1 MSLYLLLLLRRSSA
15 TLTINNHPLIRALHH
30 LSLSPLVHTPNLSPP
45 ISTSPLLPPSRT
57 FAFSSAEEAAAD
69 RRKRRRRLRI
79 DPPFQA
85 MQSNPPPP
93 DPNAPRLPDSTNA
106 LTGHRLNLHNRVQ
119 SLIRAYDLDTASLV
133 ARNSV
138 YSRTRPTVFTC
149 NAIIAAM
156 YRAKRYDDAVSLFK
170 FFFEKHNI
178 VPNVVSYNNLIN
190 AHCDEGKVDLGLE
203 IYRRIIETALF
214 SPSSVTYRH
223 LTKGLIDAGRIED
236 AVALLREML
245 AKGHGADSLVYN
257 NVIKG
262 FLELGNLEKA
272 NEFFDELKERCLVY
286 DGVINA
292 TFMDWWFKQGKDK
305 EAMGSYKS
313 WQDKNFKVVPATCNT
328 ILEVLVRY
336 GKKEAA
342 CALFEHMLD
351 NHTPPTQQAVN
362 SDTFNIMV
370 NECFKEAGFEEAI
383 HTFKKAGTK
392 SGSKP
397 FQMDVAGYNNIIA
410 RFCENG
416 MMEHAEEF
424 FAALLAKCLTPDVV
438 TFRTLIDAYLKR
450 EEIDDVLR
458 TLNKMADAGLRVVA
472 SFGTRVFGELIKN
485 GKEVESAEILTK
497 MGNKDPKPD
506 SSIYDVVVRGLCSA
520 GELDA
525 SKDMLDQ
532 MIKYGVGIP
541 PALKEFLIEVF
552 GNAGRAS
559 EIKSVLDE
567 SKWINISRPAYAR
580 QPRSQHETAQM
591 ASGQPLGPSPMM
603 GRSVS
608 SEPQIARP
616 QSFGVHPMSR
626 QTELGSP
633 QMTGQLSLGSHNKQQ
648 PSEFLHMDQQH
659 PLRPYQGQQSS
670 WSSQHEP
677 AQMASGQP
685 LGPSPMTRRSVS
697 SEPQIARSESFCV
710 HPMSGQT
717 QLGSPQMIGRQSLGS
732 HNRQQPSEFHNMD
745 QKHPSGFHNM
755 DQQHPLRPYQGQQ
768 SSWSS
773 QHEPAQMAS
782 GQPLGPS
789 PMTGRS
795 VSSEP
800 QIARSQSFGVHPLSG
815 QTQLGSPQMTGQ
827 PSIGSHNRQQ
837 PSEFLNMD
845 QKHPLGLHNMDPPMT
860 GRSVSSESQIARSQS
875 FGVHPMSRQAHL
887 GSPQMT
893 GQPSLGSHNREQPS
907 EFHNMDQIH
916 PSGLHDMD
924 WQPPLRPYQGQ
935 QSTWSSQTIGQHPSR
950 SFQAAGQHPSQ
961 SSQAAGQHP
970 SWSSQTGQHPL
981 WSSKT
986 GQHPSWSSHT
996 GEQQPSWSSQTGGQQ
1011 QSQSSQSR
1019 GQQASW
1025 SFQAAG
1031 QHLSRSSQ
1039 AAGQHLSRSSQAAG
1053 QHPSWSSQT
1062 GQHPSWSSHTGEQQ
1076 ASWSSQSRVQ
1086 QASWSSNMEQ
1096 QPSGTSHVIESHPNE
1111 SPEMSG
1117 QVPFE
1122 SSKNGGQYSYGSPA
1136 VVRHHPA
1143 GSSQIVGQHE
1153 WQDNQQLPNGPPDMA
1168 EEYSSAALEW
1178 QHSHRQAAA

>member
-15 TLTINNHPLIRALHH
+15 TLTINSHPLIRALHH
-30 LSLSPLVHTPNLSPP
+30 LSLSPLDHTPNLSPP

-57 FAFSSAEEAAAD
+57 LAFSSAEEAAAD

-93 DPNAPRLPDSTNA
+93 PPDPNAPRLPESTNA

-156 YRAKRYDDAVSLFK
+156 HRAKRYDDAVSLFK

-203 IYRRIIETALF
+203 IFRRIIETALF
-214 SPSSVTYRH
+214 SPSAVTYRH

-262 FLELGNLEKA
+262 FLKLGNLKKA

-351 NHTPPTQQAVN
+351 NHTPPTHQAVN

-383 HTFKKAGTK
+383 HTFKKVGAK

-397 FQMDVAGYNNIIA
+397 FQMDVAGYNNIIT

-438 TFRTLIDAYLKR
+438 TFRTLIDAYSKR

-485 GKEVESAEILTK
+485 GNEVESAEILTK
-497 MGNKDPKPD
+497 MGNQDPKPD

-552 GNAGRAS
+552 GNVGRAS

-580 QPRSQHETAQM
+580 QPLSQHETAQM

-633 QMTGQLSLGSHNKQQ
+633 QMTGQLSLGSHNRQQ
-648 PSEFLHMDQQH
+648 PSEFLNMDRQH

-697 SEPQIARSESFCV
+697 SEPQIARSESFGV
-710 HPMSGQT
+710 HPM
-717 QLGSPQMIGRQSLGS
+717 
-732 HNRQQPSEFHNMD
+732 
-745 QKHPSGFHNM
+745 
-755 DQQHPLRPYQGQQ
+755 
-768 SSWSS
+768 
-773 QHEPAQMAS
+773 
-782 GQPLGPS
+782 
-789 PMTGRS
+789 
-795 VSSEP
+795 
-800 QIARSQSFGVHPLSG
+800 SG

-827 PSIGSHNRQQ
+827 PSPGSHNRQQ

-893 GQPSLGSHNREQPS
+893 GHPSLLGSHNREWPS
-907 EFHNMDQIH
+907 EFHKMDQIH

-924 WQPPLRPYQGQ
+924 RQPPLRPYQGQ
-935 QSTWSSQTIGQHPSR
+935 QSTWSSQTIGQQPSR
-950 SFQAAGQHPSQ
+950 SFQAAGQHPSR
-961 SSQAAGQHP
+961 SSQAASQHP

-986 GQHPSWSSHT
+986 GQQPPWSSHT
-996 GEQQPSWSSQTGGQQ
+996 GEQQLSWSSQTGGQQ

-1031 QHLSRSSQ
+1031 QHLS
-1039 AAGQHLSRSSQAAG
+1039 
-1053 QHPSWSSQT
+1053 WSSQT

-1076 ASWSSQSRVQ
+1076 PSWSSQSRVQ
-1086 QASWSSNMEQ
+1086 QASWSRNMEQ
-1096 QPSGTSHVIESHPNE
+1096 QPSGTSHVIERHPNE

-1122 SSKNGGQYSYGSPA
+1122 SSKNGGQYSYGSPS
-1136 VVRHHPA
+1136 VVRHHPV

-1153 WQDNQQLPNGPPDMA
+1153 WQDNQQLPNGLPDMA
-1168 EEYSSAALEW
+1168 EEYSLAALEW

>member
-755 DQQHPLRPYQGQQ
+755 DQQHPLRPYQDTTAGQQ

-1019 GQQASW
+1019 GQQAS
-1025 SFQAAG
+1025 
-1031 QHLSRSSQ
+1031 
-1039 AAGQHLSRSSQAAG
+1039 
-1053 QHPSWSSQT
+1053 
-1062 GQHPSWSSHTGEQQ
+1062 
-1076 ASWSSQSRVQ
+1076 
-1086 QASWSSNMEQ
+1086 
-1096 QPSGTSHVIESHPNE
+1096 
-1111 SPEMSG
+1111 
-1117 QVPFE
+1117 
-1122 SSKNGGQYSYGSPA
+1122 
-1136 VVRHHPA
+1136 
-1143 GSSQIVGQHE
+1143 
-1153 WQDNQQLPNGPPDMA
+1153 
-1168 EEYSSAALEW
+1168 
-1178 QHSHRQAAA
+1178 